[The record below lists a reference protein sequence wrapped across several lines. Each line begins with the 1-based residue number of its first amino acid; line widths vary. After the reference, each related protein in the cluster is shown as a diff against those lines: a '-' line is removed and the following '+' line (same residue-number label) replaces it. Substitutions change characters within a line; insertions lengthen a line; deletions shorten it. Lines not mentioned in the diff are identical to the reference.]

1 MAEEIAQRKLNMID
15 RYWRCGIVA
24 VLFYLLFQQELTRL
38 FALWMTPGESHGLL
52 IPAFS
57 LYFLYQVRD
66 ELAKTEGKPSI
77 LGVALMLLSLLGY
90 VAAIQ
95 MRIGYFKPIMMIFT
109 LAGIVLTLGG
119 WPVLRLTWLPIFFL
133 IFAIKI
139 PDFIYTPLT
148 MKLRT
153 WASLFAATILD
164 FIPGLN
170 CEAWNVVIKGSYKGE
185 PVELNVADACSGMRL
200 LRTFVALGV
209 AMAWL
214 EKRPTWQRIGLL
226 ISTIPIAII
235 CNMLR
240 VLITGL
246 IYIFI
251 GPEYATGLLH
261 SLLGLVM
268 LVVAFALYGG
278 LTWVMN
284 NFVIEETD
292 DQDEENEDVVVL

>member
-1 MAEEIAQRKLNMID
+1 MVEEIEQRQVNIID
-15 RYWRCGIVA
+15 RYWRCGIIA
-24 VLFYLLFQQELTRL
+24 VLFYFLFRHELLTL

-57 LYFLYQVRD
+57 LYFLYQVRE
-66 ELAKTEGKPSI
+66 ELAKTKGKPNFV
-77 LGVALMLLSLLGY
+77 GVVLMLLSLSGY
-90 VAAIQ
+90 VASLII
-95 MRIGYFKPIMMIFT
+95 RIGYFKPVMMIFM
-109 LAGIVLTLGG
+109 LAGIVLTVGG
-119 WPVLRLTWLPIFFL
+119 WPIFRLTWLPILFL
-133 IFAIKI
+133 IFAIKM
-139 PDFIYTPLT
+139 PDQIYTPLT

-164 FIPGLN
+164 FIPGLS
-170 CEAWNVVIKGSYKGE
+170 CDSFNVVIKGTYKGE
-185 PVELNVADACSGMRL
+185 PVELNVAEACSGMRL

-214 EKRPTWQRIGLL
+214 EKRPSWQRILL
-226 ISTIPIAII
+226 LLSTIPIAIF

-240 VLITGL
+240 VLITGI
-246 IYIFI
+246 IYIFV

-278 LTWVMN
+278 LAWIMN
-284 NFVIEETD
+284 NFVIDEVD
-292 DQDEENEDVVVL
+292 DNDEGNEDIVVL

>member
-1 MAEEIAQRKLNMID
+1 MVEEIEQQKVNMID

-24 VLFYLLFQQELTRL
+24 VLFYLLFQHELSRL

-66 ELAKTEGKPSI
+66 ELAKTQGKPNMA
-77 LGVALMLLSLLGY
+77 GVVIMLLALLGY
-90 VAAIQ
+90 VASLIIK
-95 MRIGYFKPIMMIFT
+95 IGYFKPIMMIFM
-109 LAGIVLTLGG
+109 LAGIVLTIGG
-119 WPVLRLTWLPIFFL
+119 WSIFRLTWLPILFL

-139 PDFIYTPLT
+139 PDQIYTPVT
-148 MKLRT
+148 MKLRI

-164 FIPGLN
+164 FIPGLS
-170 CEAWNVVIKGSYKGE
+170 CDAFSVVIKGSYKGE

-214 EKRPTWQRIGLL
+214 EIRPTWQRILLL
-226 ISTIPIAII
+226 ISTIPIAIF

-240 VLITGL
+240 VLITG
-246 IYIFI
+246 IVYIFI

-268 LVVAFALYGG
+268 LVVAFVLYGG
-278 LTWVMN
+278 LAWVMN
-284 NFVIEETD
+284 NFVIEEIED
-292 DQDEENEDVVVL
+292 NDEENEDVVVL

>member
-1 MAEEIAQRKLNMID
+1 MAEEIKENQINMID
-15 RYWRCGIVA
+15 RYWRCGIIA
-24 VLFYLLFQQELTRL
+24 VLFYMLFQQEISRL

-57 LYFLYQVRD
+57 LYFLYQVR
-66 ELAKTEGKPSI
+66 EKLAVTEGKPSFA
-77 LGVALMLLSLLGY
+77 GVVLMLLSLLGY
-90 VAAIQ
+90 VASLIIK
-95 MRIGYFKPIMMIFT
+95 IGYFKPIMMIFM
-109 LAGIVLTLGG
+109 LAGIVLTVGG
-119 WPVLRLTWLPIFFL
+119 WPIFRLTWLPIIFL

-139 PDFIYTPLT
+139 PDVIYTPLT

-164 FIPGLN
+164 FIPGLS
-170 CEAWNVVIKGSYKGE
+170 CEALNVVIKGSYKGE

-214 EKRPTWQRIGLL
+214 EKRPNWQRIGLL

-251 GPEYATGLLH
+251 GPEYASGLLH

-278 LTWVMN
+278 LTWIMN
-284 NFVIEETD
+284 NFVIEEVD
-292 DQDEENEDVVVL
+292 DEEEDNEDVVLL